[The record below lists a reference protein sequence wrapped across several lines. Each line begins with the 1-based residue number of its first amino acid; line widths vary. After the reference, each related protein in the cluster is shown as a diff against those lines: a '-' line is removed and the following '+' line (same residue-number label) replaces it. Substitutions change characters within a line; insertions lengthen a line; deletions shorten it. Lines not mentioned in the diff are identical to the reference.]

1 MKKNSKLAL
10 FLLSSIVI
18 GIINGIFGGGG
29 GMLCVPILKIFLDL
43 EDKEAHA
50 TTVLIM
56 AIISVPTLIIYITT
70 LPVNWGNTTLV
81 TLGVVVG
88 GFVGSKLLKK
98 LSNNTINI
106 AFIILMFLA
115 SFKMLF

>member
-1 MKKNSKLAL
+1 
-10 FLLSSIVI
+10 
-18 GIINGIFGGGG
+18 
-29 GMLCVPILKIFLDL
+29 MLCVPILKLFLDL

-70 LPVNWGNTTLV
+70 LPVNWANTAIV
-81 TLGVVVG
+81 TFGVIIG

-98 LSNNTINI
+98 LSNETINI
-106 AFIILMFLA
+106 AFIVLMFLA
-115 SFKMLF
+115 GVKMLF